1 MPTIK
6 LPMAMSAYRMLT
18 RVCAPARRFALRQ
31 RVRRGLEDPARIQ
44 ERLGRST
51 RPRPDGPLV
60 WLHARGMAEAETALP
75 IMDYLADA
83 HTVLVTTA
91 SVPGAEFL
99 ADRHPANVIHQYAP
113 LDDVGAARRFLAHW
127 RPDAAVWV
135 ESMACLN
142 LLSET
147 IKAGV
152 KSALIN
158 ATLSDRD
165 YRRWRRIRPLIT
177 PLVQHFD
184 MIATQGTHDAAKF
197 KVLGARDVYRFG
209 NLKFATPA
217 PVLDRRA
224 AATLK
229 GKLADRPV
237 WFATNSHEGEEEEIA
252 QAHRLAEAQLP
263 GLLTVILPRRPQ
275 RAAAIARTLAFEGLK
290 VARWRQDAPLER
302 DTQICVLPSTLDAG
316 LFYDCAPL
324 VLVGGSLVPR
334 GGQNPLVP
342 AHMGCAVLAGP
353 HMDNFVAP
361 TAELQAAGAI
371 QTVRDSE
378 SLAAAIVRLLGNPAL
393 MRQRGTA
400 AAQVAHME
408 WVALGDLIAAL
419 APLLPA
425 LAPATP
431 AREAAVA

>member
-1 MPTIK
+1 MAALE
-6 LPMAMSAYRMLT
+6 LPLAISVYRMAT

-31 RVRRGLEDPARIQ
+31 RMRKGLEDPARLQ
-44 ERLGRST
+44 ERLGRPT
-51 RPRPDGPLV
+51 MPRPDGPLV
-60 WLHARGMAEAETALP
+60 WLHARGMAEAEAALP

-113 LDDVGAARRFLAHW
+113 LDDAGAARRFLAHW

-147 IKAGV
+147 MKAGIR
-152 KSALIN
+152 SALIN

-165 YRRWRRIRPLIT
+165 YRRWRRIRPLIA
-177 PLVQHFD
+177 PLVGHFD
-184 MIATQGTHDAAKF
+184 MIATQGTHDAAKY

-217 PVLDRRA
+217 PALDRGIA
-224 AATLK
+224 ARLK
-229 GKLADRPV
+229 GQLAGRPL
-237 WFATNSHEGEEEEIA
+237 WFATNSYEGEEEEIA
-252 QAHRLAEAQLP
+252 QAHRLAEAEMP

-275 RAAAIARTLAFEGLK
+275 RAAAIAQTLAFEGLK
-290 VARWRQDAPLER
+290 VAQWRQDAPLER
-302 DTQICVLPSTLDAG
+302 GTQICVLPSSLDAG
-316 LFYDCAPL
+316 LFYEIAPL

-334 GGQNPLVP
+334 GGQNPLAP
-342 AHMGCAVLAGP
+342 AHMGCAVLSGP
-353 HMDNFVAP
+353 HMDNFVEP
-361 TAELQAAGAI
+361 TAELRAAGAI
-371 QTVRDSE
+371 QTVRDGE
-378 SLAAAIVRLLGNPAL
+378 SLAAALVRLLGNPAL
-393 MRQRGTA
+393 MRQRGA
-400 AAQVAHME
+400 AAAEVARME

-431 AREAAVA
+431 EPEAAVA